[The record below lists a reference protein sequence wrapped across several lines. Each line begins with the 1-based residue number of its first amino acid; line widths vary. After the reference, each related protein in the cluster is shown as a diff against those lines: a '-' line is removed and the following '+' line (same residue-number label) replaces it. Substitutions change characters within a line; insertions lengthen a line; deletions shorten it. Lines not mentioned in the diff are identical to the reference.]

1 MVNKIVLTIIVSIIL
16 TILIVSLVNV
26 GLSIF
31 LTDLKYEDF
40 CGFFTSGPIIQ
51 NNTILCTEDV
61 KNCPDGKTL
70 SRDTK
75 LGCEFPACSDKFR
88 TCQEEFQEALKPYN
102 QIRYYVLALVGFI
115 LLMVG
120 LFTKVNTVQLTGL
133 ATGGILIT
141 EGIVINFQNKIIV
154 FISLI
159 LILII
164 FGIIAY
170 RVIEK
175 KKEN

>member
-1 MVNKIVLTIIVSIIL
+1 MVNKIVLTIIASIIL

-31 LTDLKYEDF
+31 LNNPKYEDF
-40 CGFFTSGPIIQ
+40 CGYINSGPVIQ
-51 NNTILCTEDV
+51 NNTILCSQDT
-61 KNCPDGKTL
+61 KNCPDGRTL

-75 LGCEFPACSDKFR
+75 LGCEFPSCSDKFR
-88 TCQEEFQEALKPYN
+88 TCQEEYNESLKPYN
-102 QIRYYVLALVGFI
+102 QIRYYVLAIIGFI
-115 LLMVG
+115 LLMTG
-120 LFTKVNTVQLTGL
+120 LFTKKNTIQLTGL

-170 RVIEK
+170 RIIEK
-175 KKEN
+175 KK